1 MMSIF
6 CMLFLPLPL
15 ILELESFHRSANCK
29 MRLEPS
35 DSLEQGE
42 RPAVFAG
49 GSAWIWV
56 LESLRPQDSIILCI
70 STIYRLETLTYARG
84 VVWINQ

>member
-1 MMSIF
+1 MSIF

-29 MRLEPS
+29 IRLEPS

-49 GSAWIWV
+49 GSA
-56 LESLRPQDSIILCI
+56 
-70 STIYRLETLTYARG
+70 
-84 VVWINQ
+84 